1 MKSTRNS
8 NLVARC
14 SVIAVRGTLAALT
27 TMPMAI
33 YAAEMSDEVR
43 DLVQPSSSLQVGVM
57 GINRDSYKFGEY
69 NGLEEKGA
77 TPNLSF
83 DLRGGAYGPDATSA
97 MRYRIK
103 GTDLGLETR
112 NLSAEFGSQGT
123 FRLKFGYD
131 ELRHNIYDSYKS
143 LWNGAGSTTQTLPA
157 GYPAPGARTT
167 STGLANWNNIQAPN
181 LNAVTTGGGPGYLIP
196 ALMRDVDI
204 SNKRKKSDLGFGY
217 IFNNQWSFSSS
228 IRHEDKDGTKLTGVA
243 MGGFKGAL
251 LPEPISYSTD
261 IFDAS
266 VRYVTDKGRLSLA
279 YTGSQFRNGVG
290 GWTAQQPFVN
300 NSTLNNTVMMSGAP
314 DNEMHQLTLSG
325 AYNFTKTTKLVAT
338 GSYVRMTQ
346 NDQFNYQLGNGW
358 NVNNGATSANAKE
371 IGTKFFTKLT
381 SRLMDDLALTA
392 AYRYDDRDNKTP
404 VGNYLVT
411 QYDSPAIASASAS
424 NNNVVNVPL
433 NRRQQTFSLDLD
445 YTLGRGQ
452 TISGGYEWQEIKRT
466 ADTAVDPNSHEIQ
479 NAWLSDKSKENTL
492 RVDYSNSMLEN
503 LTARVGYAYSERRAD
518 NYEEPALNPLTASSN
533 AGLYGELPGFKQ
545 FYLAD
550 RNRDKVRT
558 SLSYQPTDQWSFQAG
573 VDYNND
579 DFPSEFGVTQ
589 MRSWVT
595 NIEATFAA
603 SDKLSFS
610 AFTSYEDMKNVQNS
624 LSMAVAR
631 GAAPVVV
638 AHTACTPYNGS
649 VPAGAI
655 PADYYTDPCRAWSE
669 TQQDK
674 IWTLGLGFKSNGML
688 GGKLG
693 VNGDL
698 SYTHAKTPI
707 TFSGGTYYSNGLSGG
722 ANSNLFVA
730 AQDMPESVSKRIDLR
745 LTGTYTVDKQQ
756 SVRVNY
762 LYSRLRS
769 NDAQYDA
776 YNVTS
781 VQAFIGPGITSPN
794 YSVQGLGIAYV
805 YTFH

>member
-1 MKSTRNS
+1 
-8 NLVARC
+8 
-14 SVIAVRGTLAALT
+14 
-27 TMPMAI
+27 MAT

-43 DLVQPSSSLQVGVM
+43 DLVQPSSSLEVGVM

-77 TPNLSF
+77 TPNLNF
-83 DLRGGAYGPDATSA
+83 DLRGGAFGPDATSA
-97 MRYRIK
+97 MRYRIQ

-112 NLSAEFGSQGT
+112 NLSAEFESQGT

-143 LWNGAGSTTQTLPA
+143 LWDGAGSTTQTLPA

-204 SNKRKKSDLGFGY
+204 STKRKKSDLGFGY

-266 VRYVTDKGRLSLA
+266 LRYVTDKGRLSLA
-279 YTGSQFRNGVG
+279 YTGSQFRNGIG

-300 NSTLNNTVMMSGAP
+300 NSTINNIVMMSGAP

-325 AYNFTKTTKLVAT
+325 AYNFSKATKLVAN
-338 GSYVRMTQ
+338 GAYARMTQ
-346 NDQFNYQLGNGW
+346 NDQFNYLLGSGW

-371 IGTKFFTKLT
+371 IETKFFAKLT
-381 SRLMDDLALTA
+381 SRLKDDLALTA
-392 AYRYDDRDNKTP
+392 AYRYGDRDNKTP
-404 VGNYLVT
+404 VGNYRVT
-411 QYDSPAIASASAS
+411 QYDSPLPASASAT

-433 NRRQQTFSLDLD
+433 NRRQQTLSLDLD

-466 ADTAVDPNSHEIQ
+466 ADTAVDPTSHEIQ
-479 NAWLSDKSKENTL
+479 NAWLSDKSTENIFKI
-492 RVDYSNSMLEN
+492 DYRNSMMEN
-503 LTARVGYAYSERRAD
+503 LSGSIGYARSERRAK
-518 NYEEPALNPLTASSN
+518 NYEEPELNSLTASAN
-533 AGLYGELPGFKQ
+533 RGLYQELPGFKQ
-545 FYLAD
+545 FFLAD

-558 SLSYQPTDQWSFQAG
+558 SLNYQANDQWGFQAG

-579 DFPSEFGVTQ
+579 DFPSEFGATQ
-589 MRSWVT
+589 MKSWVT
-595 NIEATFAA
+595 NLEATFAV
-603 SDKLSFS
+603 SEKLSLN

-624 LSMAVAR
+624 VSMAVVR
-631 GAAPVVV
+631 GANPVVV
-638 AHTACTPYNGS
+638 PHTACTSYPNNPS
-649 VPAGAI
+649 TLI
-655 PADYYTDPCRAWSE
+655 PADYYTDPCRNWSE
-669 TQQDK
+669 TQADK
-674 IWTLGLGFKSNGML
+674 VWTLGLGFKSGGML
-688 GGKLG
+688 GGKLSM
-693 VNGDL
+693 NGDVT
-698 SYTHAKTPI
+698 YTHAKTPI
-707 TFSGGTYYSNGLSGG
+707 TFSGGTYYNNGLSGAAG
-722 ANSNLFVA
+722 LNTYIA
-730 AQDMPESVSKRIDLR
+730 AQDMPESVSKRVDVHLS
-745 LTGTYTVDKQQ
+745 GVYTVDKSQA
-756 SVRVNY
+756 VRVSY
-762 LYSRLRS
+762 LYSHLTS

-776 YNVTS
+776 FDATS
-781 VQAFIGPGITSPN
+781 VQAFIGPAMTSPN
-794 YSVQGLGIAYV
+794 YSVQGIGISYI